1 MQPERTI
8 YWDLS
13 SPDLSQALRQ
23 VVQNRQVIE
32 LGGADGA
39 LADVM
44 VCDMMAEC
52 VLIVEKETAYR
63 ANVEASPS
71 HLVAYYWGYVQDFA
85 GTRLNLDRLWDVAVI
100 SFPPN
105 NHAFDHGAIG
115 VLRRSSMI
123 VIIGKND
130 GVTAVGT
137 SILWRYLVTRER
149 TNYVVGQKND
159 LVVYGPNP
167 RPPGQTLVNIE
178 LFGLSYDQSPCLN
191 PLLPDL
197 MTT

>member
-1 MQPERTI
+1 M

-13 SPDLSQALRQ
+13 SPDLAHALRQ
-23 VVQNRQVIE
+23 VVQGRQVIE

-44 VCDMMAEC
+44 VCDMMAES

-63 ANVEASPS
+63 RQVEESPA

-85 GTRLNLDRLWDVAVI
+85 RTRLNLDRLWDVAVI

-105 NHAFDHGAIG
+105 VAAFDHGAIQ
-115 VLRRSSMI
+115 VLQRSSMI

-167 RPPGQTLVNIE
+167 RPPGQTLVNLE
-178 LFGLSYDQSPCLN
+178 LFGLSYDRSTCLTISQ
-191 PLLPDL
+191 PLLPK
-197 MTT
+197 TR